1 MENAHTKTV
10 EEVLFYFGVNESTGL
25 SIDQVKKA
33 KERWGPNELPAE
45 EGKSLWALVLEQ
57 FEDLLVRI
65 LLLAACISFILA
77 WFEEGEG
84 TITAFV
90 EPFVILLILI
100 ANAIVGVWQERNAEN
115 AIEALKEYEPEMGKV
130 YRQDKKS
137 VQRVKARDIVPG
149 DIVEVAVGDKVPAD
163 IRITSIRS
171 TTLRVDQSILTG
183 ESVSVIK
190 HTDPVPDPRAVN
202 QDKKNMLFSG
212 TNISAG
218 KAIGVAIATGVQTE
232 IGKIRDEMVATEPE
246 RTPLQQKLDEFGEQ
260 LSKVISIICVA
271 VWAINIGHFSDP
283 VHGGSWLR
291 GAVYYFKIA
300 VALAVAA
307 IPEGLPAVITT
318 CLALGT
324 RRMARKNAIVRSL
337 PSVETLGCTSVICS
351 DKTGT
356 LTTNQMSVCRMFV
369 VENVVGDFCALSEFT
384 VTGSTYSPEG
394 EVLRN
399 GVPISCSHYEG
410 LVELA
415 TICALCNDSSLD
427 FNEAKGTYEKVGEAT
442 ETALC
447 CLVEKMNVFD
457 TNLRVISKAER
468 ATACSSV
475 IKQLMRKELTLEFSR
490 DRKSMSVLCSPNKP
504 TRSTSGSKMFV
515 KGAPESILERCSYV
529 RVGSQRVPLTAGLRD
544 RVTTVIREWG
554 SGRDTLRCL
563 AVATRDQPPRREEMN
578 LEDASLFVKYESDL
592 TFVGCVGML
601 DPPRKEVLGA
611 VRMCRQAGIRVI
623 MITGDNK
630 GTAVAICR
638 RTGILTPEE
647 EQQGTFVSLTGR
659 EFDELSPAMQ
669 RQACRTACC
678 FARVEPAHKSRIVE
692 YLQSF
697 NDVTA
702 MTGDGVN
709 DAPALKKAEIGIAM
723 GSGTAVAKSASE
735 MILADDNFST
745 IVAAVEEGRAI
756 YNNMKQFIRYLIS
769 SNVGEVVSIFLTAA
783 LGMPEA
789 LIPVQ
794 LLWVNLVTDGF
805 PATALG
811 FNPPDLDIMGKPP
824 RNPKEPLIS
833 GWLFFRYLIIGCYV
847 GVATVTA
854 AAWWFMAANDGPK
867 VTYYQL
873 SHYLQ
878 CSRTNPEFIGVDCS
892 VFESP
897 YPMTMALSVLVTIEM
912 CNALNSLSENQSL
925 LKMPPWANMWLV
937 GAICLSMALHFL
949 ILYVDPLP
957 VIFQIRP
964 LSTIQWVTVLKMSI
978 PVILIDEVLKFLA
991 RNYVDPGRDLE
1002 QEEEEAAVR
1011 HGQRHSS
1018 LLNRLQRSLRGV
1030 SWSFV
1035 LIVTPL
1041 LVWLYSLDTDITNI
1055 FWS

>member
-10 EEVLFYFGVNESTGL
+10 EEVYSHFNVNESTGL
-25 SIDQVKKA
+25 GVDQVKRQREK
-33 KERWGPNELPAE
+33 WGPN
-45 EGKSLWALVLEQ
+45 GKSLWELVVEQ

-65 LLLAACISFILA
+65 LLLAACISFVLA
-77 WFEEGEG
+77 WFEEGEE

-130 YRQDKKS
+130 YRQDRKS
-137 VQRVKARDIVPG
+137 VQRIKSRDLVPG

-163 IRITSIRS
+163 IRLTSIKS

-202 QDKKNMLFSG
+202 QDKKNMLFCG
-212 TNISAG
+212 TNIAAG
-218 KAIGVAIATGVQTE
+218 KAVGVVVATGVNTE
-232 IGKIRDEMVATEPE
+232 IGKIRDEMAATEQE

-260 LSKVISIICVA
+260 LSKVISLICIA
-271 VWAINIGHFSDP
+271 VWLINIGHFNDP
-283 VHGGSWLR
+283 VHGGSWIR

-324 RRMARKNAIVRSL
+324 RRMAKKNAIVRSL

-356 LTTNQMSVCRMFV
+356 LTTNQIFSPCVCS
-369 VENVVGDFCALSEFT
+369 LKEFT
-384 VTGSTYSPEG
+384 ITGSTYAPEG
-394 EVLRN
+394 QVYHD
-399 GVPISCSHYEG
+399 GKPVKSSQYDG
-410 LVELA
+410 LVEMA
-415 TICALCNDSSLD
+415 SICALCNDSSLD
-427 FNEAKGTYEKVGEAT
+427 YNETKGVYEKVGEAT
-442 ETALC
+442 ETALT

-457 TNLRVISKAER
+457 TNVKGLSKIER
-468 ATACSSV
+468 ANACNSV
-475 IKQLMRKELTLEFSR
+475 IKQLMKKEFTLEFSR
-490 DRKSMSVLCSPNKP
+490 DRKSMSVYCTPNKA
-504 TRSTSGSKMFV
+504 RSSIGKMFV
-515 KGAPESILERCSYV
+515 KGAPEGVIDRCTHI
-529 RVGSQRVPLTAGLRD
+529 RVGGKKVPLTPGIKDKVLS
-544 RVTTVIREWG
+544 VIREYG

-563 AVATRDQPPRREEMN
+563 ALATKDNPVAKEDMV
-578 LEDASLFVKYESDL
+578 LEDSNRFIEYETDL

-601 DPPRKEVLGA
+601 DPPRAEVAASIKL
-611 VRMCRQAGIRVI
+611 CRLAGIRVI

-638 RTGILTPEE
+638 RIGI
-647 EQQGTFVSLTGR
+647 FSDHDDVSSMAFTGR
-659 EFDELSPAMQ
+659 EFDDLSPAAQ
-669 RQACRTACC
+669 RDAVVNARC
-678 FARVEPAHKSRIVE
+678 FARVEPSHKSKIVE
-692 YLQSF
+692 FLQSM
-697 NDVTA
+697 DEITA

-735 MILADDNFST
+735 MVLADDNFST

-769 SNVGEVVSIFLTAA
+769 SNVGEVVCIFLTAA
-783 LGMPEA
+783 LGFPEA

-794 LLWVNLVTDGF
+794 LLWVNLVTDGL

-811 FNPPDLDIMGKPP
+811 FNPPDLDIMNKVP
-824 RNPKEPLIS
+824 RNAREPLIS
-833 GWLFFRYLIIGCYV
+833 GWLFFRYLAIGCYV
-847 GVATVTA
+847 GAATVGA
-854 AAWWFMAANDGPK
+854 AAWWFVAAADGPRI
-867 VTYYQL
+867 TFYQL
-873 SHYLQ
+873 SHFLQ
-878 CSRTNPEFIGVDCS
+878 CGPENPEFEGLECEL
-892 VFESP
+892 FESP

-912 CNALNSLSENQSL
+912 CNALNSVSENQSL
-925 LKMPPWANMWLV
+925 LRMPPWENMWLL
-937 GAICLSMALHFL
+937 GAICLSMSLHFL
-949 ILYVDPLP
+949 ILYVEPLP
-957 VIFQIRP
+957 VRLP
-964 LSTIQWVTVLKMSI
+964 A
-978 PVILIDEVLKFLA
+978 PVMGPRLPEVLSRTRYYNA
-991 RNYVDPGRDLE
+991 NM
-1002 QEEEEAAVR
+1002 
-1011 HGQRHSS
+1011 
-1018 LLNRLQRSLRGV
+1018 
-1030 SWSFV
+1030 
-1035 LIVTPL
+1035 
-1041 LVWLYSLDTDITNI
+1041 